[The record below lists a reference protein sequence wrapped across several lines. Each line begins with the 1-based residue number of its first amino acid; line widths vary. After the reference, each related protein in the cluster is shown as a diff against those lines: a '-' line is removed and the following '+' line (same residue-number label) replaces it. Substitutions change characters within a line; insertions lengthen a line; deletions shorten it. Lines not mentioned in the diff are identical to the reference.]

1 LKKVLIKW
9 LESHIKNPQKK
20 EMENTY
26 SLDGQQNK
34 LTIMEK
40 LNIRQKLISAIYE
53 YSQDELEGVNDWF
66 KIAMESEEEL
76 VDRIID
82 ILEYYHEQSND

>member
-1 LKKVLIKW
+1 
-9 LESHIKNPQKK
+9 
-20 EMENTY
+20 
-26 SLDGQQNK
+26 
-34 LTIMEK
+34 MEK

>member
-1 LKKVLIKW
+1 M
-9 LESHIKNPQKK
+9 K

-34 LTIMEK
+34 LTIMKK

-66 KIAMESEEEL
+66 KIAMESEEQL
-76 VDRIID
+76 VDRIIN

>member
-1 LKKVLIKW
+1 M
-9 LESHIKNPQKK
+9 K

-66 KIAMESEEEL
+66 KIAMESEEQL
-76 VDRIID
+76 VDRIIN

>member
-1 LKKVLIKW
+1 
-9 LESHIKNPQKK
+9 
-20 EMENTY
+20 MENTY